1 MKDGVQV
8 EVIQQ
13 LMKLI
18 RFSDIKDFEKQF
30 ALSMEVRSGLVF
42 KKDTGELTG
51 FCNLG
56 EVNQDLKNLSKSL
69 TSTATA
75 SATPAL
81 ADAGVHDSTDFKP
94 SVSFPGIVVL
104 FCFVACEAVPSHLG
118 SCRGIRS
125 AWHSCIILD
134 E

>member
-1 MKDGVQV
+1 MQV

-69 TSTATA
+69 TSTAMA

-94 SVSFPGIVVL
+94 SVSFP
-104 FCFVACEAVPSHLG
+104 VACEAVPSRLG
-118 SCRGIRS
+118 SCRGTRS

-134 E
+134 K

>member
-13 LMKLI
+13 LKKLI
-18 RFSDIKDFEKQF
+18 RFANMKDFEKQF
-30 ALSMEVRSGLVF
+30 ALSMDEMKVRSGLVF

-56 EVNQDLKNLSKSL
+56 EVNQDLENLSKSL

-81 ADAGVHDSTDFKP
+81 AEQMLVFMIQLIFKP
-94 SVSFPGIVVL
+94 SVSFP
-104 FCFVACEAVPSHLG
+104 VAK
-118 SCRGIRS
+118 
-125 AWHSCIILD
+125 
-134 E
+134 